1 MTKLTSLSYTPPL
14 TAKVL
19 TMEKTEAHHKR
30 GSAADSQKLKEACAE
45 FESLFINQLMKQMR
59 KTVVK
64 SELIDGGKG
73 ERVFTE
79 MMDEEISK
87 QMALRQGL
95 GLKEALIEQLT
106 GERGKILP
114 RHSRVHRYDKTR
126 VMRNNNPV
134 PELSVSGSISSH
146 YGWRTDPFTG
156 KRDFHNGIDLAKPF
170 GSEIMAAG
178 EGMVVYS
185 GWRRGYG
192 QVVEIAHSNGIST
205 LYAHNS
211 RNLVKEGE
219 MVAKD
224 QPIALVGSSGRS
236 TGPHLHYEVRVE
248 GKVVDP
254 SKFTRLNQARQY
266 AQLF

>member
-1 MTKLTSLSYTPPL
+1 
-14 TAKVL
+14 
-19 TMEKTEAHHKR
+19 
-30 GSAADSQKLKEACAE
+30 
-45 FESLFINQLMKQMR
+45 
-59 KTVVK
+59 
-64 SELIDGGKG
+64 
-73 ERVFTE
+73 
-79 MMDEEISK
+79 
-87 QMALRQGL
+87 
-95 GLKEALIEQLT
+95 
-106 GERGKILP
+106 
-114 RHSRVHRYDKTR
+114 
-126 VMRNNNPV
+126 MRNNNPV

-211 RNLVKEGE
+211 RNLVKAGE